1 MRDAII
7 GVSEK
12 MLIQNLR
19 ELERDGI
26 VHREAY
32 KQVPPKVEYSLTPM
46 GKTTIPIMRAQ
57 FERGKRYA
65 SRLVA
70 GEELEPGDVLQDIE
84 ERGGGLKPNPF
95 SLGNNCGGSRFLA
108 GASLR
113 GAFCAFWPKL
123 ETGHE
128 TQVSIVSALG
138 HACGVAFWK
147 SPRKR
152 NRSKRE
158 MAGL

>member
-1 MRDAII
+1 MCFGKLRDAII

-84 ERGGGLKPNPF
+84 EL
-95 SLGNNCGGSRFLA
+95 
-108 GASLR
+108 
-113 GAFCAFWPKL
+113 
-123 ETGHE
+123 
-128 TQVSIVSALG
+128 
-138 HACGVAFWK
+138 GVA
-147 SPRKR
+147 
-152 NRSKRE
+152 
-158 MAGL
+158 G